1 MTGVSLWLAFCKNYH
16 FWQSSASG
24 AVCTK
29 QFFVNCW
36 YQIICKL
43 LSNLTDTFISIIYNQ
58 LVSFCQHLCHKL
70 QRGPLIADCI
80 DTQANGSL
88 YFPPNISHALSV
100 KTFIFR
106 TLSTIKIII
115 KRIKVVQ
122 IMTLMT
128 GAPKPMIHQYWR
140 QNTSS
145 HHITICVVHFYGF
158 KLLFFI
164 H

>member
-1 MTGVSLWLAFCKNYH
+1 MSWLV
-16 FWQSSASG
+16 WASDWLFVKIITFG
-24 AVCTK
+24 NHQWLAVCTK

-58 LVSFCQHLCHKL
+58 LVSFCRHLCHKL
-70 QRGPLIADCI
+70 PAQAQWLLIVLTPRQMA
-80 DTQANGSL
+80 L
-88 YFPPNISHALSV
+88 YFPHNISHALSV

-128 GAPKPMIHQYWR
+128 GDPVLMIHQ
-140 QNTSS
+140 
-145 HHITICVVHFYGF
+145 
-158 KLLFFI
+158 
-164 H
+164 